1 MLVPGRLGNRP
12 PINSVNAFF
21 ALPIMKPIRVN
32 DNFLLLPESYLF
44 SEVARRVNAFH
55 EAYPDVKII
64 RMGIG
69 DVTRPLCKAAI
80 EAMHHAVDDEADTA
94 TFHGYGPEQGYTFL
108 REKIADH
115 DYLRQGID
123 ITPDEIFIGD
133 GAKSDLGNF
142 FDILAQD
149 LTVAVTDP
157 VYPVYVDTNVMGGRG
172 GKRHGEHHD
181 GIIYIPI
188 NKGNRYVPQLPEQRP
203 DVIYLC
209 SPNNPTGTAM
219 TRDELRKW
227 VDYARDNGCL
237 ILFDSAY
244 EAYIH
249 SGDVPHSIYEIDGAK
264 EVAVEFRSFSKTAG
278 FTGVRCGYTVVPT
291 ALLGMDKEGND
302 VSLNRL
308 WNRRQCT
315 KFNGASYISQRAA
328 EAIYS
333 YEGREQIIETVEYYM
348 ENARMMREA
357 LSKAGYE
364 TAGGIDSPYI
374 WLKTPDGMTS
384 WEFFD
389 YLLKTL
395 GIVGTPGSGFG
406 AEGEGYLRLT
416 AFNTHE
422 ATKEAMLRLAINDK
436 R

>member
-1 MLVPGRLGNRP
+1 MD
-12 PINSVNAFF
+12 
-21 ALPIMKPIRVN
+21 IRIN
-32 DNFLLLPESYLF
+32 DNFLLIPESYLF
-44 SEVARRVNAFH
+44 SEVARRVKEFQ
-55 EAYPDVKII
+55 EANPEVKII
-64 RMGIG
+64 KMGIG

-80 EAMHHAVDDEADTA
+80 DAMHQAVDDEANSA
-94 TFHGYGPEQGYTFL
+94 TFHGYGPEQGYAFL
-108 REKIADH
+108 RDKIAEF
-115 DYLRQGID
+115 DYAKRGID
-123 ITPDEIFIGD
+123 IAPDEIFIGD

-142 FDILAQD
+142 FDILDQS

-172 GKRHGEHHD
+172 GIREGEHHK
-181 GIIYIPI
+181 GIIYIPV
-188 NKGNRYVPQLPEQRP
+188 NAANGYVPQLPQERP

-209 SPNNPTGTAM
+209 SPNNPTGTSM
-219 TRDELRKW
+219 TRKELKKW
-227 VDYARDNGCL
+227 VDYARSNDSL

-249 SGDVPHSIYEIDGAK
+249 SEDVPHSIYEIEGAK

-278 FTGVRCGYTVVPT
+278 FTGIRCGYTVVPKS
-291 ALLGMDKEGND
+291 LEGSDRSGNE

-328 EAIYS
+328 ESVYTP
-333 YEGREQIIETVEYYM
+333 EGREQIKETVEYYM
-348 ENARMMREA
+348 ENARLMRDA
-357 LSKAGYE
+357 LKAYGYDVI
-364 TAGGIDSPYI
+364 GGVDSPYI
-374 WLKTPDGMTS
+374 WIKTPDRMTS

-389 YLLKTL
+389 FLLKTH

-422 ATKEAMLRLAINDK
+422 ATREAIIRMNNA
-436 R
+436 

>member
-1 MLVPGRLGNRP
+1 M
-12 PINSVNAFF
+12 
-21 ALPIMKPIRVN
+21 IRIN

-44 SEVARRVNAFH
+44 SEVARRVKEFQEENP
-55 EAYPDVKII
+55 EVKVI

-80 EAMHHAVDDEADTA
+80 EAMHKAVDDEAETA
-94 TFHGYGPEQGYTFL
+94 TFHGYGPEQGYSFL
-108 REKIADH
+108 RDKIADF
-115 DYLRQGID
+115 DYHKRGID
-123 ITPDEIFIGD
+123 ISSDEIFIGD

-149 LTVAVTDP
+149 NTVAVTDP

-172 GKRHGEHHD
+172 GKRDGEHHD

-188 NKGNRYVPQLPEQRP
+188 NKTNGYVPQLPKQRP
-203 DVIYLC
+203 DVVYLC

-219 TRDELRKW
+219 TRNELQKW
-227 VDYARDNGCL
+227 VTYAKEEGCL

-244 EAYIH
+244 ESFIH
-249 SGDVPHSIYEIDGAK
+249 SENVPHSIYEIEGAK

-278 FTGVRCGYTVVPT
+278 FTGVRCGYTVVPF
-291 ALLGMDKEGND
+291 ALKGLDSEGNE

-328 EAIYS
+328 EAVYTP
-333 YEGREQIIETVEYYM
+333 EGRSQIKETIEYYM
-348 ENARMMREA
+348 ENARMMRES
-357 LSKAGYE
+357 LTE
-364 TAGGIDSPYI
+364 TGFEVIGGVDSPYI
-374 WLKTPDGMTS
+374 WLKTPIGMTS

-389 YLLKTL
+389 YLLKTH

-422 ATKEAMLRLAINDK
+422 ATKEAMLRMHN
-436 R
+436 

>member
-1 MLVPGRLGNRP
+1 MD
-12 PINSVNAFF
+12 
-21 ALPIMKPIRVN
+21 IRIN
-32 DNFLLLPESYLF
+32 DNFLLIPESYLF
-44 SEVARRVNAFH
+44 SEVARRVKEFQEENP
-55 EAYPDVKII
+55 EVKII

-80 EAMHHAVDDEADTA
+80 EAMHRAVEDEANTA
-94 TFHGYGPEQGYTFL
+94 TFHGYGPEQGYAFL
-108 REKIADH
+108 REKIAEF
-115 DYLRQGID
+115 DYAKRGID
-123 ITPDEIFIGD
+123 ISAEEIFIGD

-142 FDILAQD
+142 FDILDPAS
-149 LTVAVTDP
+149 TVAVTDP

-172 GKRHGEHHD
+172 GKRDGEHHKW
-181 GIIYIPI
+181 IIYIPV
-188 NKGNRYVPQLPEQRP
+188 NKENGYEPQLPEKRP

-219 TRDELRKW
+219 TRPELKKW
-227 VDYARDNGCL
+227 VDYARSKGCL

-249 SGDVPHSIYEIDGAK
+249 SDDVPHSIYEIEGAK

-278 FTGVRCGYTVVPT
+278 FTGIRCGYTVVPKS
-291 ALLGMDKEGND
+291 LMGIDSHGNE

-328 EAIYS
+328 EAVYTS
-333 YEGREQIIETVEYYM
+333 EGMAQIRETVEYYM
-348 ENARMMREA
+348 ENARIMRESLA
-357 LSKAGYE
+357 AFGYD
-364 TAGGIDSPYI
+364 AVGGVDSPYI
-374 WLKTPDGMTS
+374 WLKTPEGMTS

-389 YLLKTL
+389 FLLKKH

-422 ATKEAMLRLAINDK
+422 ATKEAMLRVKCDV
-436 R
+436 

>member
-1 MLVPGRLGNRP
+1 MNCRKMFR
-12 PINSVNAFF
+12 INE
-21 ALPIMKPIRVN
+21 
-32 DNFLLLPESYLF
+32 NFGLLPESYLF
-44 SEVARRVNAFH
+44 SEVARRVRVFQDEN
-55 EAYPDVKII
+55 PDVKVI

-80 EAMHHAVDDEADTA
+80 EAMHRAVEDEAATE
-94 TFHGYGPEQGYTFL
+94 TFHGYGPEQGYAFL
-108 REKIADH
+108 RDKISEW
-115 DYLRQGID
+115 DYAKRGID
-123 ITPDEIFIGD
+123 ISPDEIFIGD

-142 FDILAQD
+142 FDILDQHNI
-149 LTVAVTDP
+149 VAVTDP

-172 GKRHGEHHD
+172 GRRNGEHHE

-188 NKGNRYVPQLPEQRP
+188 NKQNNYVPQLPETRP

-219 TRDELRKW
+219 TRDELSKW
-227 VDYARDNGCL
+227 VHYAQQEGCL

-249 SGDVPHSIYEIDGAK
+249 SKDVPHSIYEIDGAK

-278 FTGVRCGYTVVPT
+278 FTGVRCGYTVVPMSLVGKDS
-291 ALLGMDKEGND
+291 AGNN
-302 VSLNRL
+302 VKLNRL

-328 EAIYS
+328 EAVYS
-333 YEGREQIIETVEYYM
+333 DAGREQIMETVEYYM
-348 ENARMMREA
+348 ENACMMREA
-357 LSKAGYE
+357 LTSAGYK

-374 WLKTPDGMTS
+374 WLKTPDGMSS
-384 WEFFD
+384 WTFFD
-389 YLLKTL
+389 LLLKKY

-422 ATKEAMLRLAINDK
+422 ATAEAMCRLS
-436 R
+436 RRL

>member
-1 MLVPGRLGNRP
+1 M
-12 PINSVNAFF
+12 IQ
-21 ALPIMKPIRVN
+21 VN

-44 SEVARRVNAFH
+44 SEVARRVKVFQEENP
-55 EAYPDVKII
+55 EVKVI

-80 EAMHHAVDDEADTA
+80 EAMHRAVEDEADTA
-94 TFHGYGPEQGYTFL
+94 TFHGYGPEQGYAFL
-108 REKIADH
+108 RDKIADF
-115 DYLRQGID
+115 DYQKRGIA
-123 ITPDEIFIGD
+123 ISPDEIFIGD

-149 LTVAVTDP
+149 STVAVTDP

-172 GKRHGEHHD
+172 GKRHGEHHE
-181 GIIYIPI
+181 GIIYIPL
-188 NKGNRYVPQLPEQRP
+188 NKANKYVPQLPEQRP

-219 TRDELRKW
+219 TREELKKW
-227 VDYARDNGCL
+227 VDYARKENSL

-249 SGDVPHSIYEIDGAK
+249 SEDVPHSIYEIEGAK

-278 FTGVRCGYTVVPT
+278 FTGVRCGYTVVPF
-291 ALLGMDKEGND
+291 ALMGHDSEGNE

-328 EAIYS
+328 EAVYTQ
-333 YEGREQIIETVEYYM
+333 EGRSQIEETIEYYM
-348 ENARMMREA
+348 ENARIMRTS
-357 LSKAGYE
+357 L
-364 TAGGIDSPYI
+364 TAASYDVVGGVDSPYI
-374 WLKTPDGMTS
+374 WLKTPKGMTS

-389 YLLKTL
+389 HLLKDH

-422 ATKEAMLRLAINDK
+422 ATREAMLRMHNS
-436 R
+436 

>member
-1 MLVPGRLGNRP
+1 
-12 PINSVNAFF
+12 
-21 ALPIMKPIRVN
+21 
-32 DNFLLLPESYLF
+32 
-44 SEVARRVNAFH
+44 
-55 EAYPDVKII
+55 
-64 RMGIG
+64 MGIG
-69 DVTRPLCKAAI
+69 DVTRPLCRAAI
-80 EAMHHAVDDEADTA
+80 EAMHRAVDDEADTA
-94 TFHGYGPEQGYTFL
+94 TFHGYGPEQGYSFL
-108 REKIADH
+108 RDKIADF
-115 DYLRQGID
+115 DYQKRGID
-123 ITPDEIFIGD
+123 ISADEIFIGD

-149 LTVAVTDP
+149 CIVAVTDP

-172 GKRHGEHHD
+172 GNRHGEHHE

-188 NKGNRYVPQLPEQRP
+188 KKENNYTPQLPEKRP

-219 TRDELRKW
+219 TRTELQKW
-227 VDYARDNGCL
+227 VDYARKEACL

-249 SGDVPHSIYEIDGAK
+249 SDDVPHSIYEIEGAK
-264 EVAVEFRSFSKTAG
+264 GVAVEFRSFSKTAG
-278 FTGVRCGYTVVPT
+278 FTGVRCGYTVVPF
-291 ALLGMDKEGND
+291 ALKGRNSDGED

-328 EAIYS
+328 EAVYS
-333 YEGREQIIETVEYYM
+333 KEGRSQVEETIGYYM
-348 ENARMMREA
+348 ENARLMRES
-357 LSKAGYE
+357 LSTSGYE
-364 TAGGIDSPYI
+364 VIGGVDSPYI

-389 YLLKTL
+389 YLLKTH

-422 ATKEAMLRLAINDK
+422 ATEEAMLRM
-436 R
+436 

>member
-1 MLVPGRLGNRP
+1 MNLR
-12 PINSVNAFF
+12 I
-21 ALPIMKPIRVN
+21 N

-44 SEVARRVNAFH
+44 SEVARRVKEFQDANP
-55 EAYPDVKII
+55 EVKII

-69 DVTRPLCKAAI
+69 DVTRPLCPAAI
-80 EAMHHAVDDEADTA
+80 EAMHRAVDDEAHIN
-94 TFHGYGPEQGYTFL
+94 TFHGYGPEQGYAFL
-108 REKIADH
+108 RDKISEY
-115 DYLRQGID
+115 DYARLGID
-123 ITPDEIFIGD
+123 IRPDEIFIGD

-142 FDILAQD
+142 FDVLAQD
-149 LTVAVTDP
+149 LKVAVTDP

-172 GKRHGEHHD
+172 GRRHGEHHD
-181 GIIYIPI
+181 GIIYIPVCKA
-188 NKGNRYVPQLPEQRP
+188 NGYVPRLPEMRP

-219 TRDELRKW
+219 TRNQLKEW
-227 VDYARDNGCL
+227 VDYARSNGCL

-249 SGDVPHSIYEIDGAK
+249 SSDVPHSIYEIEGAK
-264 EVAVEFRSFSKTAG
+264 DVAVEFRSFSKTAG
-278 FTGVRCGYTVVPT
+278 FTGVRCGYTVVPK
-291 ALLGMDKEGND
+291 ALMGKDAEDND
-302 VSLNRL
+302 VSINRL

-328 EAIYS
+328 EAVYS
-333 YEGREQIIETVEYYM
+333 PEGREQTMETVEYYM
-348 ENARMMREA
+348 ENARRMREA
-357 LSKAGYE
+357 LCSAGYE
-364 TAGGIDSPYI
+364 IAGGIDSPYV
-374 WLKTPDGMTS
+374 WLRTPDGMSS

-389 YLLKTL
+389 WLLKSH

-422 ATKEAMLRLAINDK
+422 ATEEAMRRLMHNA
-436 R
+436 

>member
-1 MLVPGRLGNRP
+1 M
-12 PINSVNAFF
+12 IQ
-21 ALPIMKPIRVN
+21 VN

-44 SEVARRVNAFH
+44 SEVAKRVKEFQEKN
-55 EAYPDVKII
+55 PDVKVI

-80 EAMHHAVDDEADTA
+80 EAMHRAVDDEADTA
-94 TFHGYGPEQGYTFL
+94 TFHGYGPEQGYSFL
-108 REKIADH
+108 RDKISDF
-115 DYLRQGID
+115 DYHKRGID
-123 ITPDEIFIGD
+123 ISADEIFIGD

-149 LTVAVTDP
+149 NTVAVTDP

-172 GKRHGEHHD
+172 GIRYGEHHE

-188 NKGNRYVPQLPEQRP
+188 NKGNQYMPQLPIERP

-219 TRDELRKW
+219 TRTELQKW
-227 VDYARDNGCL
+227 VEYARKESSL

-249 SGDVPHSIYEIDGAK
+249 SDNVPHSIYEIEGAK

-278 FTGVRCGYTVVPT
+278 FTGVRCGYTVVPF
-291 ALLGMDKEGND
+291 ALKGRDSEGNE

-328 EAIYS
+328 EAVYTP
-333 YEGREQIIETVEYYM
+333 EGRSQIEETIEYYM
-348 ENARMMREA
+348 ENAKEMRKS
-357 LSKAGYE
+357 LSEAGYE
-364 TAGGIDSPYI
+364 VIGGVDSPYI
-374 WLKTPDGMTS
+374 WLKTPDNMTS

-389 YLLKTL
+389 FLLRKH

-422 ATKEAMLRLAINDK
+422 ATKEAMLRLIHYS
-436 R
+436 

>member
-1 MLVPGRLGNRP
+1 M
-12 PINSVNAFF
+12 I
-21 ALPIMKPIRVN
+21 KVN

-44 SEVARRVNAFH
+44 SEVARRVKAFQ
-55 EAYPDVKII
+55 EENPDVKVI

-80 EAMHHAVDDEADTA
+80 EAMHRAVDDEADTS
-94 TFHGYGPEQGYTFL
+94 TFHGYGPEQGYSFL
-108 REKIADH
+108 RDKIADF
-115 DYLRQGID
+115 DYKKRGID
-123 ITPDEIFIGD
+123 ITADEIFIGD

-142 FDILAQD
+142 FDILAQNN
-149 LTVAVTDP
+149 TVAVTDP

-172 GKRHGEHHD
+172 GKRHGEHHE

-188 NKGNRYVPQLPEQRP
+188 NKDNQYVPQLPEQRP

-219 TRDELRKW
+219 TRTELQKW
-227 VDYARDNGCL
+227 VDYARKEGCL

-249 SGDVPHSIYEIDGAK
+249 SEDVPHSIYEMDGAK

-278 FTGVRCGYTVVPT
+278 FTGVRCGYTVVPF
-291 ALLGMDKEGND
+291 ALKGSSKEGEEVN
-302 VSLNRL
+302 LNRL

-328 EAIYS
+328 EAVYTP
-333 YEGREQIIETVEYYM
+333 EGRAQIEETVEYYM
-348 ENARMMREA
+348 ENARMMRKSLAEA
-357 LSKAGYE
+357 GFE
-364 TAGGIDSPYI
+364 TVGGVDSPYI

-389 YLLKTL
+389 HLLRVH

-422 ATKEAMLRLAINDK
+422 ATREALLRLHDA
-436 R
+436 

>member
-1 MLVPGRLGNRP
+1 MNC
-12 PINSVNAFF
+12 IK
-21 ALPIMKPIRVN
+21 IN

-44 SEVARRVNAFH
+44 SEVARRVKVFQEENP
-55 EAYPDVKII
+55 EVKVI

-80 EAMHHAVDDEADTA
+80 EAMHKAVEDEASTA
-94 TFHGYGPEQGYTFL
+94 TFHGYGPEQGYSFL
-108 REKIADH
+108 RDKIAQF
-115 DYLRQGID
+115 DYQQRGID
-123 ITPDEIFIGD
+123 ISADEIFIGD

-149 LTVAVTDP
+149 AVVAVTDP

-172 GKRHGEHHD
+172 GKRTGEHHE
-181 GIIYIPI
+181 GIVYIPI
-188 NKGNRYVPQLPEQRP
+188 NKANDYTPQLPEKRP

-219 TRDELRKW
+219 TRTELQKW
-227 VDYARDNGCL
+227 VDYARNEKCL

-249 SGDVPHSIYEIDGAK
+249 SEDVPHSIYEMEGAK

-278 FTGVRCGYTVVPT
+278 FTGVRCGYTVVPF
-291 ALLGMDKEGND
+291 ALKGRSSMGEEI
-302 VSLNRL
+302 SLNRL

-315 KFNGASYISQRAA
+315 KFNGASYISQIAA
-328 EAIYS
+328 EAVYS
-333 YEGREQIIETVEYYM
+333 PEGRMQIMATVEYYM
-348 ENARMMREA
+348 ENARQMRA
-357 LSKAGYE
+357 SLKKAGYDVI
-364 TAGGIDSPYI
+364 GGVDSPYI
-374 WLKTPDGMTS
+374 WLKTPEGISS

-389 YLLKTL
+389 FLLKRH

-422 ATKEAMLRLAINDK
+422 ATAEALQRMHNN
-436 R
+436 

>member
-1 MLVPGRLGNRP
+1 MH
-12 PINSVNAFF
+12 S
-21 ALPIMKPIRVN
+21 IRVN
-32 DNFLLLPESYLF
+32 DSFLLLPESYLF
-44 SEVARRVNAFH
+44 SEVARRVKDFQDAN
-55 EAYPDVKII
+55 PDVKII

-69 DVTRPLCKAAI
+69 DVTRPLCRAAI
-80 EAMHHAVDDEADTA
+80 EAMHRAVDDEGATE
-94 TFHGYGPEQGYTFL
+94 TFHGYGPEQGYAFL
-108 REKIADH
+108 RDKIADY
-115 DYLRQGID
+115 DYARLGLD
-123 ITPDEIFIGD
+123 IKADEIFIGD

-149 LTVAVTDP
+149 LKVAVTDP

-172 GKRHGEHHD
+172 GRRYGEHHE
-181 GIIYIPI
+181 GIIYIPV
-188 NKGNRYVPQLPEQRP
+188 NKANGYVPQLPEERP

-219 TRDELRKW
+219 TRDELKKW

-249 SGDVPHSIYEIDGAK
+249 SADVPHSIYEIEGAK

-278 FTGVRCGYTVVPT
+278 FTGVRCGYTVVPK
-291 ALLGMDKEGND
+291 ALKGNDSEGNE

-328 EAIYS
+328 EAVYS
-333 YEGREQIIETVEYYM
+333 PEGRAQIMETVEYYM
-348 ENARMMREA
+348 ENARMMRDA
-357 LSKAGYE
+357 LSVAGYE
-364 TAGGIDSPYI
+364 TAGGVDSPYI

-389 YLLKTL
+389 HLLKTH

-422 ATKEAMLRLAINDK
+422 ATREALNRMHNS
-436 R
+436 